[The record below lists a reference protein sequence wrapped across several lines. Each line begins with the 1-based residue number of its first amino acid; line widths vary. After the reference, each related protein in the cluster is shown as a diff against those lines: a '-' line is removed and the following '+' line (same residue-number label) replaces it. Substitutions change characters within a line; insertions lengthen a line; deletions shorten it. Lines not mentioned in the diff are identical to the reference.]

1 VVGTNNSYHSKPSRR
16 NMFSVIY
23 TPKVSSQT
31 VMVLSSGHKL
41 KPNTEVK
48 ILEESLEEFLVRKD
62 VKGLIDRRL
71 LKVISTESSS
81 KDIISGLNL
90 KIGNLKIDMDQDQK
104 EFVKLKSKLRKIRE
118 IVNNELFSEKS
129 RLSKINKILST
140 LGEYPDE

>member
-1 VVGTNNSYHSKPSRR
+1 
-16 NMFSVIY
+16 
-23 TPKVSSQT
+23 
-31 VMVLSSGHKL
+31 
-41 KPNTEVK
+41 
-48 ILEESLEEFLVRKD
+48 LEEFLVRKD